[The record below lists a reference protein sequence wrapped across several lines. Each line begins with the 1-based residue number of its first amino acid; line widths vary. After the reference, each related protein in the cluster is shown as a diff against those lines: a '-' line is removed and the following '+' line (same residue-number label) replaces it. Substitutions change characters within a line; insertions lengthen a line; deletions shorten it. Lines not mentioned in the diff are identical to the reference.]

1 MSIGPGVVTTTSIR
15 APGEAVP
22 LFTWDPAKA
31 ALNLAKHGVAFE
43 DAALVWSD
51 PLHLVRFDQIEAG
64 EER

>member
-1 MSIGPGVVTTTSIR
+1 
-15 APGEAVP
+15 VP